1 MKTKYIEETIAYTG
15 EQLRSNFAY
24 TEFNIIGDSIIAFC
38 GACDIPLEK
47 MVDLE
52 DVKDNSR
59 IYSESMVHFI
69 VEHHDSDL
77 EKAVLRQLMLATI
90 IYEVL
95 NENQADLCI
104 KRLGSDLYDHDAKLS
119 ISIATLTPLSSLIH
133 FGVNISSDNTPVKT
147 KGLKDYG
154 IDPHDFAKS
163 VMAKYKEMESEILIA
178 RCKVR
183 WRE

>member
-1 MKTKYIEETIAYTG
+1 MKKRYIEQSIAYTG

-24 TEFNIIGDSIIAFC
+24 TEFDLIGDSIIAFC
-38 GACDIPLEK
+38 GPCDIPLDK

-52 DVKDNSR
+52 DVKGNAR

-69 VEHHDSDL
+69 VEHHDVDL

-90 IYEVL
+90 ICEVI
-95 NENQADLCI
+95 NEIRSDPGI
-104 KRLGSDLYDHDAKLS
+104 KRNGSDLYDHDAKLS
-119 ISIATLTPLSSLIH
+119 ISIATITPLSSLVH
-133 FGVNISSDNTPVKT
+133 FGVNISSENTPVKT

-154 IDPHDFAKS
+154 IDAHDFAEM
-163 VMAKYKEMESEILIA
+163 VMTKYTEMESELLVA

-183 WRE
+183 WRD

>member
-1 MKTKYIEETIAYTG
+1 MKTKYIEETISYTG
-15 EQLRSNFAY
+15 EQLCSNFAY
-24 TEFNIIGDSIIAFC
+24 TAFNIIGDSIIAFC
-38 GACDIPLEK
+38 GPCDIPIEK

-52 DVKDNSR
+52 DVKDNAR

-69 VEHHDSDL
+69 VEHHTSDL

-90 IYEVL
+90 VFEVL
-95 NENQADLCI
+95 NETRVDLCI
-104 KRLGSDLYDHDAKLS
+104 RRIGSDLYDHDAKLS
-119 ISIATLTPLSSLIH
+119 ISIATLTPLSSMIH
-133 FGVNISSDNTPVKT
+133 FGINISSDNTPVPT

-154 IDPHDFAKS
+154 IDPKDFALS
-163 VMAKYKEMESEILIA
+163 VMTKYKEMESQIFLA